1 MLFKL
6 QFDSG
11 DLIYELSKTS
21 LAKKWWYEFSQR
33 TIKDC
38 ETFNPDL
45 RIKNKI
51 SLKTKYNDVVE
62 RLEHLIWFLQGNGY
76 HINGEFDEDNAQ
88 ESLSRLHEHFV
99 AKEIDKNNQVLK
111 DAFQEY
117 NLVIHWLEAS
127 LSFHKHRELKVSHL
141 NLYFTNEKKYNIL
154 DEEFNFTVDI
164 KNGDITC
171 SYPQTGRSFTDIVA
185 AKDYNI
191 PNEQIIL
198 HNKWSANCNVAFYD
212 PPEKLDS
219 ANKKYFILL
228 AKQTYDKMGGKKTFG
243 YDFTDKRMA
252 IGWLPLAS
260 LIDGNQSIFD
270 NATKVLG
277 WEKC

>member
-21 LAKKWWYEFSQR
+21 LAKKWWYQFSQR

-45 RIKNKI
+45 RIKNEKNLKI
-51 SLKTKYNDVVE
+51 KYDAVVE

-76 HINGEFDEDNAQ
+76 HINGELNTDNMQ
-88 ESLSRLHEHFV
+88 ESLNRLHEHFPINV
-99 AKEIDKNNQVLK
+99 KHQNNLNIK
-111 DAFQEY
+111 KALEEY

-127 LSFHKHRELKVSHL
+127 LSFHEHHELKACHL
-141 NLYFTNEKKYNIL
+141 NLYFNNEKKYDIL

-171 SYPQTGRSFTDIVA
+171 AYPQAGKHFTEIVSS
-185 AKDYNI
+185 KDYNI
-191 PNEQIIL
+191 PKKQIWL
-198 HNKWSANCNVAFYD
+198 HEKWSANCNITFYY
-212 PPEKLDS
+212 PPEKFEIS
-219 ANKKYFILL
+219 KKYFIID
-228 AKQTYDKMGGKKTFG
+228 AKNTYDNMGGKKTFG
-243 YDFTDKRMA
+243 YDFTDRKMA

-260 LIDGNQSIFD
+260 LVHDDLSIFD
-270 NATKVLG
+270 NATKILG